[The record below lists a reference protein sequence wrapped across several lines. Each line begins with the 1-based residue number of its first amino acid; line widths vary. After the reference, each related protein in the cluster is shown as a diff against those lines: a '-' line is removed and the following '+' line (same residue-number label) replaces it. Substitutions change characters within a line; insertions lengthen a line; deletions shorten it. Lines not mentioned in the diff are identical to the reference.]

1 MNLVSCPV
9 ETPIGTITLVARGR
23 ALTELWLPNAEVERP
38 LGDSPV
44 LRAAREQVLEYFAG
58 ERTVFDV
65 PLELEG
71 TNFQKRV
78 WQELLAIRFGV
89 TWSYGQ
95 LAARIGRPHA
105 SRAVGMANGR
115 NPIAIIVPCHR
126 VIGSDG
132 KLTGYGGGLPA
143 KQWLLEHERSRG
155 SIDRPADESRPGLH
169 GVRGPASQG
178 LSRT

>member
-23 ALTELWLPNAEVERP
+23 ALAELWLPPVRPERGREAP
-38 LGDSPV
+38 ESKDVPV
-44 LRAAREQVLEYFAG
+44 LLAARTQILEYFAG
-58 ERTVFDV
+58 ERTAFDL
-65 PLELEG
+65 PLEPEG

-78 WQELLAIRFGV
+78 WQELLAIPFGV

-115 NPIAIIVPCHR
+115 NPIAIIIPCHR

-143 KQWLLEHERSRG
+143 KQWLLEHERSRAQPYL
-155 SIDRPADESRPGLH
+155 IQRPSSRSDGLL
-169 GVRGPASQG
+169 P
-178 LSRT
+178 